1 LVGFYLNSIF
11 LINKINFEIYFFSTN
26 PLQGMKNK
34 NTEPKD
40 AHSDFIKFPRTHHL
54 LVLSKNVDREDLFMD
69 PKDAKPYY
77 TENVTVEEKIDGANL
92 GFSLDPET
100 LKVLSQNR
108 SH

>member
-1 LVGFYLNSIF
+1 
-11 LINKINFEIYFFSTN
+11 
-26 PLQGMKNK
+26 MKNK
-34 NTEPKD
+34 NTEQQKET
-40 AHSDFIKFPRTHHL
+40 HSDFIKFPRTHHL

-77 TENVTVEEKIDGANL
+77 TENVTVEEKVDGANL